1 MTLFW
6 SLQHFQHIMEER
18 FYRQLFLKRY
28 ALLLEKAE
36 RIYGIPKETMDILKR
51 QVLSL
56 DWVDPGVALLQTN
69 ASPKLP

>member
-1 MTLFW
+1 
-6 SLQHFQHIMEER
+6 MEER

-36 RIYGIPKETMDILKR
+36 RTYHIPKDTMDLLKR

-56 DWVDPGVALLQTN
+56 DWVDPGVAILQ
-69 ASPKLP
+69 SKLGNPMHPTLGHSD

>member
-1 MTLFW
+1 
-6 SLQHFQHIMEER
+6 MEER

-36 RIYGIPKETMDILKR
+36 RIYGIPKDTMVLLKR

-56 DWVDPGVALLQTN
+56 DWVDPGIANLHTKME
-69 ASPKLP
+69 PKPPT

>member
-1 MTLFW
+1 
-6 SLQHFQHIMEER
+6 MEER

-36 RIYGIPKETMDILKR
+36 RIYDVPKDTMSVLKR

-56 DWVDPGVALLQTN
+56 DWVDPGVALLQTKMG
-69 ASPKLP
+69 PTLPT